1 MRLGYTST
9 EYDQQNMLMQWALR
23 AGAVPVLIDLIEFGR
38 KSVTSSHKSLESDYA
53 ERVHVSSWVWKGG
66 HPNERSLQDSRSAA
80 LY

>member
-38 KSVTSSHKSLESDYA
+38 KSVTSSHKSLE
-53 ERVHVSSWVWKGG
+53 
-66 HPNERSLQDSRSAA
+66 
-80 LY
+80 